1 MNFVPLIIIVVLLAG
16 GFIVMQRQRQKAA
29 GQEAA
34 LRERLRVGSPVMTTS
49 GLYGVIAEIDPDDDT
64 VQLTIASGVTV
75 KWAFA
80 ALRDVE
86 SLPDR
91 YRRPVARPPGDDT
104 V

>member
-1 MNFVPLIIIVVLLAG
+1 MNFLPLIIIVVLLAG
-16 GFIVMQRQRQKAA
+16 AFIVMQRQRQKAA
-29 GQEAA
+29 GQESD
-34 LRERLRVGSPVMTTS
+34 LRERLRVGSKVMTTS
-49 GLYGVIAEIDPDDDT
+49 GLYGVVADIDESDDT
-64 VQLTIASGVTV
+64 VQLTIATGVTV

-91 YRRPVARPPGDDT
+91 YRRPVTPPPGDDT

>member
-1 MNFVPLIIIVVLLAG
+1 MNFVPLIVIGVLLAG
-16 GFIVMQRQRQKAA
+16 AFIFMQRQRQKAA
-29 GQEAA
+29 GQEAD
-34 LRERLRVGSPVMTTS
+34 LRERLQVGSKVMTTS
-49 GLYGVIAEIDPDDDT
+49 GLYGVVAEIDESDDT
-64 VQLTIASGVTV
+64 VQLTIATGVTV

-91 YRRPVARPPGDDT
+91 YRRPVAPPPGDDT